1 MAHSRKLLDIQEK
14 KKKLTDCKKQD
25 YQSMANVQP
34 KINLQSDFK
43 TLQSDTKSFVGST
56 GLSFNDRYT
65 KHECSFKHEKYGNA
79 KALFSGT

>member
-34 KINLQSDFK
+34 KINL
-43 TLQSDTKSFVGST
+43 
-56 GLSFNDRYT
+56 
-65 KHECSFKHEKYGNA
+65 
-79 KALFSGT
+79 